1 MRDPSAIAS
10 AIRAAADPSAYG
22 PGGHNPGIRADSPA
36 RMCGASADAIGRPL
50 AVAVSHATIA
60 SPGGTPPT
68 RSETSTA
75 EPSIAQAQA
84 EDRLQF
90 ERQGY
95 FVADR
100 YDHRPDRPVFN
111 RTATL
116 KDSFA
121 RKR

>member
-1 MRDPSAIAS
+1 VKVKGNIHWVNAAEAVPVTLRIYDRLFSEPQPDVGGRDFL
-10 AIRAAADPSAYG
+10 AALNRDSKQVCTGYG
-22 PGGHNPGIRADSPA
+22 
-36 RMCGASADAIGRPL
+36 
-50 AVAVSHATIA
+50 
-60 SPGGTPPT
+60 
-68 RSETSTA
+68 
-75 EPSIAQAQA
+75 EPSIAGAKP

-100 YDHRPDRPVFN
+100 HDHRPDRPVFN